1 MKKRV
6 SSVLAAVVLLAGV
19 SVASAANTHSEN
31 ATATAT
37 ATADVLN
44 LNRINQK
51 VAWIDLSEA
60 TNESTFSSLKTAAV
74 GSVVPNMV
82 TIRAVTKKTASDVP
96 ALRSY
101 DFVIVQGRLLIVN
114 PSDRKIAEVIEP
126 GYFFA

>member
-19 SVASAANTHSEN
+19 SAASAANTHSEN

-51 VAWIDLSEA
+51 VAWIDLSKA
-60 TNESTFSSLKTAAV
+60 TNESTFSSLKAAV

-82 TIRAVTKKTASDVP
+82 TIRAVTKKTANDVP

-101 DFVIVQGRLLIVN
+101 DFVIFQGRLLIVN

>member
-1 MKKRV
+1 MKKRI

-19 SVASAANTHSEN
+19 SAASAANTRSEN
-31 ATATAT
+31 ATANES

-44 LNRINQK
+44 LNRVNQK
-51 VAWIDLSEA
+51 VAWIDLSKV
-60 TNESTFSSLKTAAV
+60 TNQNTSSSFTEAV
-74 GSVVPNMV
+74 GSVVPNRV